1 MKMKKY
7 FSLVLVIF
15 LQAGFVFAQETLDAT
30 LKHASGNLSN
40 RIPLKSKVLV
50 LHFKASTSD
59 MQDYII
65 DGLIAGLKKNPALT
79 VLEKRNTLS
88 IIENNNL
95 PLSEELNDEKAIAIA
110 KDLGVGAV
118 VFGAIVPTVTD
129 NASYR
134 FNVQAISVQTAKIY
148 WSNTYAIAEDDALVT
163 LSRK

>member
-1 MKMKKY
+1 MKKY
-7 FSLVLVIF
+7 LLLLAVF
-15 LQAGFVFAQETLDAT
+15 LQVGFVFAQDTLDAT

-95 PLSEELNDEKAIAIA
+95 PLSEELSDEKAITIA

-118 VFGAIVPTVTD
+118 VFGAMAPVSGGDT
-129 NASYR
+129 SYR
-134 FNVQAISVQTAKIY
+134 FNVQALSVQTAKTY
-148 WSNTYAIAEDDALVT
+148 WSNTYDIAEDDALVA

>member
-1 MKMKKY
+1 MKKL
-7 FSLVLVIF
+7 FSFLCVIF
-15 LQAGFVFAQETLDAT
+15 LQAGFAFAQDTLDAT

-65 DGLIAGLKKNPALT
+65 DGLIVGLKKNPGLT
-79 VLEKRNTLS
+79 IMEKRNTLS

-95 PLSEELNDEKAIAIA
+95 PLSEELSDEKAIAIA

-118 VFGAIVPTVTD
+118 IFGAIVPVSTKD
-129 NASYR
+129 ALYR
-134 FNVQAISVQTAKIY
+134 FNVQAVSVQTAKIY
-148 WSNTYAIAEDDALVT
+148 WSNTYGIAEDDALVT